1 MCENEYGHAAG
12 SFFEESG
19 VADYEEFM
27 RLVEN
32 DWLHFAP
39 CTDAIP
45 YNAVTKEWLVYIPI
59 TIKADSPEQAI
70 ERAVADY
77 GGPFAL
83 PIDRVELVDDSV
95 EDI

>member
-1 MCENEYGHAAG
+1 M
-12 SFFEESG
+12 
-19 VADYEEFM
+19 
-27 RLVEN
+27 
-32 DWLHFAP
+32 
-39 CTDAIP
+39 
-45 YNAVTKEWLVYIPI
+45 TKEWLVYIPI